1 MPKKTES
8 LPELVARLKTEKI
21 LAVLALIDA
30 ERAGLLSLPDELKDG
45 DRALT
50 YDLGLFVLALFDE
63 KRGAK
68 WQELQV
74 LRQHVIPQALDE
86 IEALYS
92 AIKEIGLKDYVVAGE
107 DKTSYRWRD
116 AVLKRYDANKTG
128 FRAIER
134 GDLQDLDLYDFRM
147 SKEHED
153 FKYKLLQK
161 ILLRIGFRKF
171 GIELLKSAG
180 KPKPT

>member
-8 LPELVARLKTEKI
+8 LLELVARLKTERI
-21 LAVLALIDA
+21 LGMLALLDA
-30 ERAGLLSLPDELKDG
+30 ERAGLLSLPDELKNG
-45 DRALT
+45 DHALT
-50 YDLGLFVLALFDE
+50 YDLGLLVLALFDG

-74 LRQHVIPQALDE
+74 LRQHVIPMALDE

-92 AIKEIGLKDYVVAGE
+92 AIKGIGLKDYVVAGE
-107 DKTSYRWRD
+107 DKTACRWRD
-116 AVLKRYDANKTG
+116 AVLKQYDDNKTG
-128 FRAIER
+128 FHAIARE
-134 GDLQDLDLYDFRM
+134 DLEGLDLYFFRM

-161 ILLRIGFRKF
+161 ILLRIGFKKY
-171 GIELLKSAG
+171 GTELLKTAG